1 MAPAL
6 TGYKSAS
13 GGSNMNA
20 AKVGALG
27 KVAVWGFCL
36 FAAGLSKSDGFEA
49 ERLASPPLATPVVVF
64 GPDARATIEDF
75 AIRRRLDPTALR
87 RRYSGTGVVH
97 CGAAHGSGQLT
108 VADDVITTAAHV
120 FYDRNG
126 ALRADS
132 AHCRFVIDTGG
143 QEISTAIEVK
153 SLIAGSTNP
162 YNQDAVNDW
171 AVARLARP
179 VREAEPYPLAPQGRE
194 STRTPVLFVARGA
207 IDWQAGRQASMQ
219 DCRLRDALESGA
231 EGTREFSF
239 DCAAGI
245 GASGSGLFDRD
256 GGGLMAVFV
265 GFRSVAPD
273 QPLPFSAQHY
283 NFAVTVEGAFR
294 RAVELQAA
302 LEATAAK

>member
-1 MAPAL
+1 M
-6 TGYKSAS
+6 K
-13 GGSNMNA
+13 A
-20 AKVGALG
+20 AKVGAL
-27 KVAVWGFCL
+27 GFCL

-49 ERLASPPLATPVVVF
+49 ERLLAPPVATPVVVF
-64 GPDARATIEDF
+64 GADARATIEDF
-75 AIRRRLDPTALR
+75 AIRRRLDPAALR
-87 RRYSGTGVVH
+87 RRYSGTGIVH

-120 FYDRNG
+120 FYNRMG

-162 YNQDAVNDW
+162 YNEAAVNDW

-179 VREAEPYPLAPQGRE
+179 VREAEPYPLAPQDRE
-194 STRTPVLFVARGA
+194 SARTPVLFVARGA
-207 IDWQAGRQASMQ
+207 IDWQAGHASMQ

-265 GFRSVAPD
+265 GFRSIAPD
-273 QPLPFSAQHY
+273 RPLPFSAEHY